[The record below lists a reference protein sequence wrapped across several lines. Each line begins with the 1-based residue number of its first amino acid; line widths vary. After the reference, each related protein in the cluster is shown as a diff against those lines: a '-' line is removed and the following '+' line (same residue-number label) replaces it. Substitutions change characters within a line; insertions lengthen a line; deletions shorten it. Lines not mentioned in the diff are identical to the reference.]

1 MQYETLTDL
10 LNNEAAAYEYFYA
23 LSPDMQTRL
32 QQKRNI
38 RDLRQLKQ
46 AAADMAAHDRPAA
59 FCRTVP
65 CTHPSRGVPSPRRM
79 GGRISTPVTRAGRVV
94 RPYGTGRRGRRALR
108 CCYSVMIFRITRS
121 VSRMPCAARTPT
133 FRMVSSTSSP
143 RIPSPGRKL
152 LPPAYM
158 S

>member
-10 LNNEAAAYEYFYA
+10 LNNEATAYEYFYA

-59 FCRTVP
+59 F
-65 CTHPSRGVPSPRRM
+65 
-79 GGRISTPVTRAGRVV
+79 
-94 RPYGTGRRGRRALR
+94 
-108 CCYSVMIFRITRS
+108 
-121 VSRMPCAARTPT
+121 
-133 FRMVSSTSSP
+133 
-143 RIPSPGRKL
+143 
-152 LPPAYM
+152 
-158 S
+158 